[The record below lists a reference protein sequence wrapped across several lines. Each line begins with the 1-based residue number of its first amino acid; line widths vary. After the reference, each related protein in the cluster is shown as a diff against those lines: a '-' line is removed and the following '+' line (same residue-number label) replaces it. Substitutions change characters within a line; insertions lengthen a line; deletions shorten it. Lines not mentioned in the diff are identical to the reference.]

1 MKTEHDYLILEAMSK
16 YGGSFV
22 QQLAKLAHLADT
34 TNFQKLKSTFSNY
47 WEEYENFLKK

>member
-1 MKTEHDYLILEAMSK
+1 MKTEHDYAILDAMSK

-22 QQLAKLAHLADT
+22 KQLVILAYLADSE
-34 TNFQKLKSTFSNY
+34 NFQKLKSTFSNY